1 MSQSKSIHTV
11 RESHL
16 VWNNS
21 IPPVKRV
28 QSGEI
33 VDFLCVD
40 ASNGQITCDSTVE
53 AIAQF
58 DTTRLDQVNGPVYV
72 EDAEPGDV
80 LEIEVMDV
88 KTDVWGW
95 TAIIP
100 GFGLLA
106 DEFPE
111 PQLKIWKI
119 QRDTTTPDVGYA
131 WFKPGIK
138 IPIAPFCGE
147 MGLAPSEA
155 GMKGSKLYLP
165 IQVKGALFSLGD
177 GHAAQGDGECC
188 GTAIETPISATVK
201 LTVHK
206 SFKISEPQ
214 FMTAGPLAAQTNTAP
229 FYCCTG
235 IDSDLLEATRKAVRS
250 MIEYLQRVKGL
261 TRPEAYM
268 LCSVAVDLKLC
279 EVVDMPNFVV
289 GAFLPMSIF
298 VENE

>member
-1 MSQSKSIHTV
+1 MSKSPSIHTI

-21 IPPVKRV
+21 ISPVERV
-28 QSGEI
+28 HSGEI
-33 VDFLCVD
+33 VNFLCVD
-40 ASNGQITCDSTVE
+40 ASNGQITCNSTVE
-53 AIAQF
+53 AIAQL

-72 EDAEPGDV
+72 EEAEPGDV
-80 LEIEVMDV
+80 LEIEVLDV

-119 QRDTTTPDVGYA
+119 QRDMTSPDIGYA

-155 GMKGSKLYLP
+155 GSKSTIPPYHHGRYFNHNYETELLPSNLTLHFLNLLSNIFSLLYIPIFLGGNMDTKHIVKGSKLYLP
-165 IQVKGALFSLGD
+165 VQVKGALFSLGD

-188 GTAIETPISATVK
+188 GNIRSCYKEIVAIIV
-201 LTVHK
+201 
-206 SFKISEPQ
+206 
-214 FMTAGPLAAQTNTAP
+214 
-229 FYCCTG
+229 Y
-235 IDSDLLEATRKAVRS
+235 
-250 MIEYLQRVKGL
+250 
-261 TRPEAYM
+261 
-268 LCSVAVDLKLC
+268 
-279 EVVDMPNFVV
+279 
-289 GAFLPMSIF
+289 
-298 VENE
+298 